1 MTAARRLPALVV
13 ALMAVGAVA
22 DMELSCQIFDSTMIC
37 DADKSRIARGE
48 IRTCSG

>member
-1 MTAARRLPALVV
+1 MPAAARRLL
-13 ALMAVGAVA
+13 ALMAVGAMA
-22 DMELSCQIFDSTMIC
+22 DMELSCQIFDATIVC

>member
-1 MTAARRLPALVV
+1 MTAARRLPALV

>member
-1 MTAARRLPALVV
+1 MAARRLLLPFLA
-13 ALMAVGAVA
+13 MGGAFA
-22 DMELSCQIFDSTMIC
+22 DMELSCQIFDATMIC